1 MTQRAALDS
10 AVRHALPVIDPRS
23 LTRGQ
28 LAGHRCAIPNCGRRL
43 TPPAYR
49 VGHLPDGRP
58 VLACAE
64 CASGVIRYERA
75 EEFSEKA
82 A

>member
-1 MTQRAALDS
+1 MTRRAALES
-10 AVRHALPVIDPRS
+10 PVTHALPVIDPRS
-23 LTRGQ
+23 LSGAQ
-28 LAGHRCAIPNCGRRL
+28 LAGRRCAVPNCGRVL
-43 TPPAYR
+43 APPAYE

-64 CASGVIRYERA
+64 CAPAVRYEPAKERIM
-75 EEFSEKA
+75 KA